1 MADLVGILQL
11 LGAGS
16 VGAVVTQYVGA
27 GPERRQARA
36 AVRSAMTEL
45 DEAVWSHGDITEWGR
60 LRRAVHTFESAAMIA
75 GVPREVSS
83 WYVTTRVAF
92 YYESKRSYEQ
102 HPDPDYGGGI
112 STQYARGLNE
122 AANVVHRALWHPQRS
137 RFLWRRW
144 LKAAKATAQA
154 AVADSPSILR
164 HLNKAESPI

>member
-16 VGAVVTQYVGA
+16 VGAVITQYVGA
-27 GPERRQARA
+27 GAERRQARA
-36 AVRSAMTEL
+36 AVRSAMTVL
-45 DEAVWSHGDITEWGR
+45 DEAVWSQGDIAEWGQ
-60 LRRAVHTFESAAMIA
+60 LRKAVHAFESAAMIA
-75 GVPREVSS
+75 GVRREVSS

-112 STQYARGLNE
+112 SSQYARGLDE
-122 AANVVHRALWHPQRS
+122 ATSVVHRALWHPQRS

-144 LKAAKATAQA
+144 LKTAKAA
-154 AVADSPSILR
+154 ARRAAADSPSILR
-164 HLNKAESPI
+164 HLDEATRPI